1 MIEETIKTE
10 CKALS
15 EKSYADVAKS
25 GTSVNVQDPKALKE
39 IVKDAWREEEAE
51 EYSQQKRA
59 PNVIIH
65 GVFEQSKE
73 ADKTWASELIQNTHS
88 RCTIKRIA
96 RIGKAADDKK
106 RPLLVVLNDESEK
119 WNLLGNLTA
128 LKGNDTY
135 KGISVNEDLT
145 REDREKIKKLSID
158 AKTLNAQERSTTE
171 VYRVRGDSKN
181 GFDLKKVK
189 IAKSQ

>member
-1 MIEETIKTE
+1 MHH
-10 CKALS
+10 
-15 EKSYADVAKS
+15 
-25 GTSVNVQDPKALKE
+25 Q
-39 IVKDAWREEEAE
+39 KD
-51 EYSQQKRA
+51 
-59 PNVIIH
+59 
-65 GVFEQSKE
+65 SKNR
-73 ADKTWASELIQNTHS
+73 K
-88 RCTIKRIA
+88 
-96 RIGKAADDKK
+96 GAADDKK

-158 AKTLNAQERSTTE
+158 AKTLNAQEKSTTE

-189 IAKSQ
+189 IGKSQ